1 MPRTMIGMRIRE
13 RRRAL
18 GIKQGELATRLG
30 ISPSYLNLIE
40 RNKRGVTAPLI
51 AAAAR
56 ELGLPPGALDGA
68 QERRLAEQLDEIAAD
83 PDFRDLGLADAE
95 GEELV
100 GRHPQWARAIARAW
114 TAARSARRTA
124 AALSDRLSHDPFL
137 SDAVHRML
145 TNIAAIRSTAEI
157 LESVEEDEIAPAQRR
172 RFHEILSAE
181 SRRLSQVAESLAQ
194 FFDGAHEEE
203 TASAPGEEAEEAFAA
218 ARHRAEALEEA
229 AEAWHA
235 SREVRPSLEGGPPL
249 GLERALVSAAA
260 EGGATLLSEDPE
272 DPAGRLARAVPGD
285 STLILPPGA
294 PPAERRG
301 ALALAVARGA
311 LAPAVSQA
319 ARDLP
324 GLASEPAREAAAR
337 ALADAAADAILMPYE
352 DALSAG
358 RRMGWD
364 VDAVAAHF
372 GVTFAQAARRITALT
387 RPRAPGIPGAPD
399 GPDGR
404 EGREPAPRAAYAL
417 VNAAGATLQRRPL
430 PEIALPRYGAAC
442 PLWSVY
448 RALSEP
454 GRTLRQAAEFPDGQ
468 RVVFVARAEPAG
480 GSGWGRLGPVRAALI
495 AFPGEAAEGT
505 VYALAP
511 REETE
516 PVGPNCRICA
526 RAGCPHRAEDP
537 VFGA

>member
-18 GIKQGELATRLG
+18 GIKQGELARRLG

-40 RNKRGVTAPLI
+40 RNKRGVTAPLVL
-51 AAAAR
+51 AAAK
-56 ELGLPPGALDGA
+56 ELGLPAGALDGA
-68 QERRLAEQLDEIAAD
+68 QERRLAEQMDEIAAD

-114 TAARSARRTA
+114 TAARPPRRSA

-145 TNIAAIRSTAEI
+145 TNIAAIRSTSEI
-157 LESVEEDEIAPAQRR
+157 LESVEDIEPAQRR

-194 FFDGAHEEE
+194 FFDRAHETE

-218 ARHRAEALEEA
+218 VRHRAEALEEA

-235 SREVRPSLEGGPPL
+235 DRGVRPTLEGGPPL
-249 GLERALVSAAA
+249 GLERALAAA
-260 EGGATLLSEDPE
+260 ASGAGAKLVSEDPE
-272 DPAGRLARAVPGD
+272 DPAGRHARIAPDGG
-285 STLILPPGA
+285 SLILPPGA

-301 ALALAVARGA
+301 ALALAAARSVM
-311 LAPAVSQA
+311 APALKTAAAALPGLSGEA
-319 ARDLP
+319 ARD
-324 GLASEPAREAAAR
+324 AAR
-337 ALADAAADAILMPYE
+337 RALTDAAADALLMPYD
-352 DALSAG
+352 DAVSAG
-358 RRMGWD
+358 TRMGWD
-364 VDAVAAHF
+364 VDALAAHF
-372 GVTFAQAARRITALT
+372 GVSFAQAARRITALT
-387 RPRAPGIPGAPD
+387 RAEAA
-399 GPDGR
+399 
-404 EGREPAPRAAYAL
+404 APRAAYAL

-495 AFPGEAAEGT
+495 AFPGEAADAT
-505 VYALAP
+505 VYAPAP
-511 REETE
+511 REEAE

-526 RAGCPHRAEDP
+526 RIGCPHRAEDP
-537 VFGA
+537 VFGS